1 MARIQEA
8 TRGKPIMKR
17 TPWLGAT
24 VAAIALLTA
33 GTTDA
38 AAPALVKQFFHA
50 VETRNKDLVLKI
62 VREDYIQHMPGIPT
76 GRAAILNYIDMV
88 APKGQGKEPEFRR
101 VIAEGDLV
109 VVQFRREDPNGP
121 VAVVETFRIQGG
133 QIAEHWAVT
142 EAIPPEDKARNKN
155 GMI

>member
-1 MARIQEA
+1 MTRTARC
-8 TRGKPIMKR
+8 
-17 TPWLGAT
+17 L
-24 VAAIALLTA
+24 AALAALLL
-33 GTTDA
+33 A
-38 AAPALVKQFFHA
+38 AVPVVNAAQPADLEANKALVKQFFHA
-50 VETRNKDLVLKI
+50 VETRNKDLVVKI

-88 APKGQGKEPEFRR
+88 APNGQGKEPVFRR

-109 VVQFRREDPNGP
+109 VVQFRREDPSGP
-121 VAVVETFRIQGG
+121 VAVVETFRVQGG

>member
-1 MARIQEA
+1 MSA
-8 TRGKPIMKR
+8 M
-17 TPWLGAT
+17 
-24 VAAIALLTA
+24 ALLA
-33 GTTDA
+33 MNVVHA
-38 AAPALVKQFFHA
+38 AAPANLDSNKELVKQFFHA
-50 VETRNKDLVLKI
+50 VETRNKELVVKI

-76 GRAAILNYIDMV
+76 GRASILNYIDMV
-88 APKGQGKEPEFRR
+88 APKGQGTEPVLRR

-109 VVQFRREDPNGP
+109 VVQFRREDPTGP

-142 EAIPPEDKARNKN
+142 EAVPSEDKTRNKN

>member
-1 MARIQEA
+1 
-8 TRGKPIMKR
+8 MKR
-17 TPWLGAT
+17 IAVLAT
-24 VAAIALLTA
+24 TWTALALLATSA
-33 GTTDA
+33 GHA
-38 AAPALVKQFFHA
+38 AAPANLEANKALVKQFFHA
-50 VETRNKDLVLKI
+50 VETRNKELVVKI

-88 APKGQGKEPEFRR
+88 APKGQGKEPVFRR

-109 VVQFRREDPNGP
+109 VVQFRREDPSGP
-121 VAVVETFRIQGG
+121 VAVVETFRVQGG